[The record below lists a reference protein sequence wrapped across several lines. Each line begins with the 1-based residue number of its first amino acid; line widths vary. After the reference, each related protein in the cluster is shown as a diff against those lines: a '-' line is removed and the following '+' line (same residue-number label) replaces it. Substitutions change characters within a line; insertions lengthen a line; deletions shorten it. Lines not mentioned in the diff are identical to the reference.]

1 MNCKEI
7 FGRQFLKA
15 RTELEM
21 SQQEVAD
28 ALNLS
33 RGIISS
39 WENGK
44 SSPLLERLD
53 EISTVLR
60 KPITYFFTA
69 VDNDSSF
76 GMDYGHLAELTRE
89 AFQESLKLWD
99 NSENL
104 ARNIGYLSE
113 ALFTLMEARKAGAG
127 DQYLVPWEI
136 RLRDQDKESF
146 DRFKRDERATLD
158 AAHAARLSSFI
169 KSVRGEEVEFGPI
182 RREEW
187 TAEDS
192 STMNAVGLSLAGID
206 ETPVIAT
213 KGTYART
220 SIEQVGK
227 MGADVARESST
238 SVPLAL
244 LQRFVELNA
253 AADTAESK
261 ASLAK
266 GREKARLLRHAVTA
280 RVKAEDAAE
289 ELCRAQRAAKARLQG
304 KE

>member
-113 ALFTLMEARKAGAG
+113 ALFTLMEVRKAGAG
-127 DQYLVPWEI
+127 DQYLVPWEMK
-136 RLRDQDKESF
+136 LRDKDKEGF
-146 DRFKRDERATLD
+146 ERFKRDERATLD

-169 KSVRGEEVEFGPI
+169 KSVRGEEVEFVPI

-187 TAEDS
+187 TGEDS
-192 STMNAVGLSLAGID
+192 PTLNAVGLSLAGID
-206 ETPVIAT
+206 ESPVIAI
-213 KGTYART
+213 KGTYARA
-220 SIEQVGK
+220 SIEHVGK
-227 MGADVARESST
+227 GADVARESSA

-244 LQRFVELNA
+244 LQRVIELNA
-253 AADTAESK
+253 AADVAESK

-266 GREKARLLRHAVTA
+266 GREKARLLRQAVTA
-280 RVKAEDAAE
+280 RAKAEDAAQ
-289 ELCRAQRAAKARLQG
+289 ELCRAQGAAKARLQE

>member
-113 ALFTLMEARKAGAG
+113 ALFTLMEVRKAGAG
-127 DQYLVPWEI
+127 DQYLVPWEMK
-136 RLRDQDKESF
+136 LRDQDKERF
-146 DRFKRDERATLD
+146 ERFKCDERATLD
-158 AAHAARLSSFI
+158 AAHAAKLSSFI
-169 KSVRGEEVEFGPI
+169 KSVRGEEVEFVPI

-187 TAEDS
+187 KAEDFPS
-192 STMNAVGLSLAGID
+192 MNAVGLSLAGLD

-213 KGTYART
+213 KGTYTRT
-220 SIEQVGK
+220 SVEQVG
-227 MGADVARESST
+227 MGADLARESLT
-238 SVPLAL
+238 SVPLGL
-244 LQRFVELNA
+244 LQRFVELNS
-253 AADTAESK
+253 AADAAEHK
-261 ASLAK
+261 ANLAK

-280 RVKAEDAAE
+280 RTKAEDAAE
-289 ELCRAQRAAKARLQG
+289 ELCRAQRAAKARLQE

>member
-113 ALFTLMEARKAGAG
+113 ALFTLMEVRKAGAG
-127 DQYLVPWEI
+127 DQYLVPWELK
-136 RLRDQDKESF
+136 LRDQDQERF
-146 DRFKRDERATLD
+146 ERFKRDERATLD

-169 KSVRGEEVEFGPI
+169 KSVRGEEVEFSPI

-192 STMNAVGLSLAGID
+192 PTMNSVGLSLAGID
-206 ETPVIAT
+206 ETPVIVA

-220 SIEQVGK
+220 NVEHVGK
-227 MGADVARESST
+227 MGADLARESST
-238 SVPLAL
+238 PLPVEI
-244 LQRFVELNA
+244 LQRFADLSS
-253 AADTAESK
+253 AADAAESK

-266 GREKARLLRHAVTA
+266 GREKAKLVRQAVTA
-280 RVKAEDAAE
+280 RSKAEDAAK
-289 ELCRAQRAAKARLQG
+289 ELFSAQKAAKARLLE